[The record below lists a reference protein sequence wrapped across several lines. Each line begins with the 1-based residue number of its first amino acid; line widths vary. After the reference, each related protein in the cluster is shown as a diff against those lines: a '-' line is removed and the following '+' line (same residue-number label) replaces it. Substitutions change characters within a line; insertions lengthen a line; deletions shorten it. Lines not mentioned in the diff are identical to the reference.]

1 MASGLGP
8 VYLRPPR
15 GMYKPVQH
23 CGRCTPQENVET
35 VEDNVLLEN
44 IDIPLRYDDIDFRFD
59 NLGAFANTAVNMIDT
74 YILQTQEAALVG
86 KVRRLIQENIN
97 SLIC

>member
-1 MASGLGP
+1 M
-8 VYLRPPR
+8 
-15 GMYKPVQH
+15 
-23 CGRCTPQENVET
+23 ET

-44 IDIPLRYDDIDFRFD
+44 IDIPLRYDDIDFKFD
-59 NLGAFANTAVNMIDT
+59 NLGAFANTAVNMIGT

-86 KVRRLIQENIN
+86 KVRSLIQENIN

>member
-1 MASGLGP
+1 M
-8 VYLRPPR
+8 
-15 GMYKPVQH
+15 
-23 CGRCTPQENVET
+23 ET

-44 IDIPLRYDDIDFRFD
+44 IDIPLRYDDIDFDFK
-59 NLGAFANTAVNMIDT
+59 NLGAFANTAVNLIGT

-86 KVRRLIQENIN
+86 KVRSLIQENIN